1 MCKPA
6 SRECRRKH
14 PSLLSRHNFGEQV
27 LHIFLTKIM
36 AAIFD
41 FNGSRRLGRE
51 KICSREWSTVKNEK
65 GGGGGEKILTLSL
78 PPTPNRPL

>member
-6 SRECRRKH
+6 SRECRRRY
-14 PSLLSRHNFGEQV
+14 PSLLSRHNFGERV
-27 LHIFLTKIM
+27 LHVFLTKIM

-51 KICSREWSTVKNEK
+51 KKFVQ
-65 GGGGGEKILTLSL
+65 GGGRLSK
-78 PPTPNRPL
+78 